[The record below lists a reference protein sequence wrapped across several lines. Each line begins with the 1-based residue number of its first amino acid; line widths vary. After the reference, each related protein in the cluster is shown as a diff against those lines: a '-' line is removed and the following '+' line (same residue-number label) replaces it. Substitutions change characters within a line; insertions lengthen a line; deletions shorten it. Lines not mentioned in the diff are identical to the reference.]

1 MENAVAASMK
11 DEIGNFECFID
22 PKQNILSTGVLQVS
36 CKIVPRGILKEINV
50 TLGFDNP
57 ALKA

>member
-1 MENAVAASMK
+1 MK

-22 PKQNILSTGVLQVS
+22 PKQNILSTGVLNVS